1 MGFLAHIF
9 LFILQ
14 RPLLALFI
22 VVFAYL
28 LIGGF
33 FSI

>member
-9 LFILQ
+9 IFILK
-14 RPLLALFI
+14 RPLLAIILL
-22 VVFAYL
+22 VFTYL

-33 FSI
+33 FKL